1 MADLNYSINLNV
13 NKGALQQNVNASNIT
28 TNMATAGILAVTLD
42 LGTTT
47 QAITTSTLSAVGLC
61 LARSLS
67 GDTTGTATVSFGRL
81 SGTTLFAVARLK
93 PGEAALLRLAPGN
106 YGAVASNAGQR
117 LLLQVLED

>member
-1 MADLNYSINLNV
+1 MADINYSINLNV

-28 TNMATAGILAVTLD
+28 TDMATAGILAVTLD

-47 QAITTSTLSAVGLC
+47 QAITTVTMSAVGLC

-81 SGTTLFAVARLK
+81 SGTTLFAAVRLK
-93 PGEAALLRLAPGN
+93 PGEAGLFRLAPGN
-106 YGAVASNAGQR
+106 YAAVASDAGQR

>member
-1 MADLNYSINLNV
+1 MADINYSINLNV
-13 NKGALQQNVNASNIT
+13 NKGALQQNVNASNVT
-28 TNMATAGILAVTLD
+28 TDMATAGILAVTLD
-42 LGTTT
+42 LGTSV

-81 SGTTLFAVARLK
+81 SGTTLFAAVRLK
-93 PGEAALLRLAPGN
+93 PGEAGLFRLAPGN